1 MEGWAGGCLLD
12 RMCGGPRPHPGFRP
26 LEHPLLGWCVGG
38 RGGGQLRGEVR
49 GRWGGCQFGSSLGSL
64 LAPFEEVVLPG
75 ITLVV
80 V

>member
-1 MEGWAGGCLLD
+1 MEGLVLIQGFGHWSILCWGGVW
-12 RMCGGPRPHPGFRP
+12 GGG
-26 LEHPLLGWCVGG
+26 
-38 RGGGQLRGEVR
+38 GGGQLRGEVR